1 MAVTSFAFLRIPA
14 LALAACAAQASP
26 LPPHYHAE
34 AVQPGWHD
42 TSLYSVNENG
52 VAAGYWGSAVSQAA
66 VWQDGALRTLD
77 CESEGSR
84 FSGASALNDA
94 LQVVGWC
101 DGSVAGRYAVIW
113 DAAGK
118 PKHIRDGAIE
128 ADTAAGI
135 NNKGQVVGTEGRSGV
150 YDAGTVFRSNKVS

>member
-94 LQVVGWC
+94 LAPEGASI
-101 DGSVAGRYAVIW
+101 DALPMTPAAIW
-113 DAAGK
+113 RALRAAIPAEPVPEPAK
-118 PKHIRDGAIE
+118 
-128 ADTAAGI
+128 
-135 NNKGQVVGTEGRSGV
+135 
-150 YDAGTVFRSNKVS
+150 